1 MRALELN
8 ADDAEVHR
16 ILGAIKLVKREFE
29 SALYHHERAR
39 ELCPSDPHI
48 LAKYATM
55 LIYIGENEKALSE
68 ITKAKRIDPF
78 CPDIL
83 FEDEGICY
91 YWLQNYGEA
100 VSSFSKLKIPT
111 RNSLF
116 YLAAT
121 YIKANNI
128 GQAKATLAEAVS
140 MSNLTVEDFIVTQS
154 YKNEIHSRELLEALK
169 NITAQT

>member
-1 MRALELN
+1 MLTESKLN
-8 ADDAEVHR
+8 PDNA
-16 ILGAIKLVKREFE
+16 
-29 SALYHHERAR
+29 
-39 ELCPSDPHI
+39 
-48 LAKYATM
+48 
-55 LIYIGENEKALSE
+55 
-68 ITKAKRIDPF
+68 F

-154 YKNEIHSRELLEALK
+154 YKNEIHSRELLETLK